1 MLTEKEGCALL
12 KALFEKRGYAIVENV
27 DFKEA
32 DVSFN
37 CDGWDAEKRVGFE
50 YMTLQERDHEDL
62 DPDELLRINEWISEG
77 KLFLFI
83 VDETE
88 VESAEELVEAAVR
101 FLDEVEKRIA

>member
-1 MLTEKEGCALL
+1 MLSEKEGCALL
-12 KALFEKRGYAIVENV
+12 KRLFEAQGYNIEENV

-37 CDGWDAEKRVGFE
+37 CDGWDADKRVGYE
-50 YMTLQERDHEDL
+50 YMTLSERDHEDL
-62 DPDELLRINEWISEG
+62 DPDELLRINEWIAAG

-88 VESAEELVEAAVR
+88 VESAEELEEAAVR
-101 FLDEVEKRIA
+101 FLEEVGRRIA